1 MLSHSMYVL
10 RAQCS
15 ALTEYVQRTLES
27 LLERAPLEDEKRDRA
42 RGGGALSPV
51 VKSLPVG
58 TTLPILSAYY
68 TLYHRQQQL
77 NNHHLNRQWVV

>member
-1 MLSHSMYVL
+1 VL

-42 RGGGALSPV
+42 RGARSPPL
-51 VKSLPVG
+51 K
-58 TTLPILSAYY
+58 
-68 TLYHRQQQL
+68 
-77 NNHHLNRQWVV
+77 NHYR

>member
-1 MLSHSMYVL
+1 VLSHSMYVL

-51 VKSLPVG
+51 VKSLP
-58 TTLPILSAYY
+58 A
-68 TLYHRQQQL
+68 
-77 NNHHLNRQWVV
+77 